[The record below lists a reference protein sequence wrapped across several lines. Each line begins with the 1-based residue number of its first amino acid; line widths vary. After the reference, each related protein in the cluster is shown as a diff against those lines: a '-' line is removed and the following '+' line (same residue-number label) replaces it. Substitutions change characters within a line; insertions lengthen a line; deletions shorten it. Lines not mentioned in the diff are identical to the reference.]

1 MRMGRL
7 IARSPFERAGIS
19 PQAEQHGSM
28 AGQMRAIAGDD
39 QQGPGFSI
47 ARGWP
52 RVAIPS
58 RRPRKVAIVTFKF
71 GRRPLSTASPVV
83 LNAPSKRLQ

>member
-7 IARSPFERAGIS
+7 IARLSFERAGIS
-19 PQAEQHGSM
+19 PPGRTA
-28 AGQMRAIAGDD
+28 RLDAGDAGNCRRRSA
-39 QQGPGFSI
+39 GPGFSI
-47 ARGWP
+47 ARAGP

-71 GRRPLSTASPVV
+71 DVAPFLLLRLSF
-83 LNAPSKRLQ
+83 